1 VYVHVFVHV
10 CVCIYI
16 DMNINVHLCVPYTWV
31 SLVATVCM
39 FRHTSTSM
47 HMWVDDEET
56 MNIDEETMNVGF
68 LTARN
73 CTSELTVKLLDR
85 KEPITLVAS

>member
-1 VYVHVFVHV
+1 
-10 CVCIYI
+10 
-16 DMNINVHLCVPYTWV
+16 
-31 SLVATVCM
+31 
-39 FRHTSTSM
+39 M
-47 HMWVDDEET
+47 HMWVHDEET